1 MFTFTQSTSKRL
13 NLSLP
18 SEMYAEIRFVSHHM
32 GISASALVYQIILG
46 SLPHL
51 VSLLRNSTSVESTDT
66 AVRHLRGHSL
76 ASIKAQYD
84 GVVRMGGRR
93 HDDYSPK

>member
-18 SEMYAEIRFVSHHM
+18 SNLYEQVHFVSRHM
-32 GISASALVYQIILG
+32 GISASALVYQIILS
-46 SLPHL
+46 SLPRL
-51 VSLLRNSTSVESTDT
+51 VSNLRNSKPDESTAST
-66 AVRHLRGHSL
+66 VKRLRGHSL
-76 ASIKAQYD
+76 ASIKAQYE
-84 GVVRMGGRR
+84 GVVQMGGRR